1 MSRCTPAGGLAGL
14 AAGAGVLAAF
24 AGPARLAGA
33 TRLLVIT
40 PLLMVR
46 LEPGGALDARYT
58 RWLRGAGL
66 PLEGSKLVPEICV
79 EPGGYADPEGRPTAT
94 IRGAPGCG
102 GAAGGLTGTQF
113 SGGWFTAVTGA
124 QVFQVVPG
132 IHPQP

>member
-1 MSRCTPAGGLAGL
+1 MLLGRALVSRCAPAGGVAGL

-24 AGPARLAGA
+24 AGPPRLAGA
-33 TRLLVIT
+33 TRLLVIM

-46 LEPGGALDARYT
+46 PEAEAALDAPPHS
-58 RWLRGAGL
+58 RWL
-66 PLEGSKLVPEICV
+66 SV

-102 GAAGGLTGTQF
+102 GEAGGRTGTQF
-113 SGGWFTAVTGA
+113 SGGWFTAVTGI
-124 QVFQVVPG
+124 QVFHVVPG